1 MIFDKTLQFS
11 DQQAVT
17 ATAASTNALDFLAMG
32 RAYGHAADLPRDV
45 AKSANIPLLIQ
56 VTETFDTAA
65 EDGTLKIDIELDST
79 DTFTPDKT
87 ITIGT
92 FTEAELVAGFQVP
105 WTLLPQGINLRYARL
120 KYTVGG
126 AGNFT
131 AGKITA
137 GIVAAVQT
145 NGV

>member
-11 DQQAVT
+11 DAQAVT
-17 ATAASTNALDFLAMG
+17 VSAKSTNAINFNAVG
-32 RAYGHAADLPRDV
+32 RVYGAAADLSRDV
-45 AKSANIPLLIQ
+45 AKSLKIPLLIQ
-56 VTETFDTAA
+56 VVETFDTAA
-65 EDGTLKIDIELDST
+65 EDGTLKIDIQLDST

-105 WTLLPQGINLRYARL
+105 WTLLPQGINLQYAQL
-120 KYTVGG
+120 YFTVGG
-126 AGNFT
+126 AGAFT

-137 GIVAAVQT
+137 GIVGSVQT

>member
-11 DQQAVT
+11 DQQAITV
-17 ATAASTNALDFLAMG
+17 TAASTNAIDFGVMG
-32 RAYGHAADLPRDV
+32 RAYGHAADLSRDV
-45 AKSANIPLLIQ
+45 AKSVKIPLLIQ

-120 KYTVGG
+120 KFTVGG
-126 AGNFT
+126 AGAFT
-131 AGKITA
+131 AGKISA

>member
-1 MIFDKTLQFS
+1 MIFDNTLLFS
-11 DQQAVT
+11 NAQAITST
-17 ATAASTNALDFLAMG
+17 AGSTSTLDFLAMG
-32 RAYGHAADLPRDV
+32 RAYGHAADLSRDL
-45 AKSANIPLLIQ
+45 AKSVSIPLLVQ
-56 VTETFDTAA
+56 VVETFDTAA

-87 ITIGT
+87 ITLGT
-92 FTEAELVAGFQVP
+92 YTEAELVAGFQIP

-126 AGNFT
+126 AGSFT

-137 GIVAAVQT
+137 GVVLGVQT

>member
-11 DQQAVT
+11 DQQAIT

-32 RAYGHAADLPRDV
+32 RVYGAAADLSRDV
-45 AKSANIPLLIQ
+45 AKSARIPLLIQ

-92 FTEAELVAGFQVP
+92 FTEAELNAGFQVP
-105 WTLLPQGINLRYARL
+105 WTLLPQGIDLRYARL

-126 AGNFT
+126 TGNFT

>member
-1 MIFDKTLQFS
+1 MIKDATLLFS
-11 DQQAVT
+11 DAQAIT
-17 ATAASTNALDFLAMG
+17 ATAGSTNTIDLGAMG
-32 RAYGHAADLPRDV
+32 TVFGAAAALTSDRF
-45 AKSANIPLLIQ
+45 KSAHVPILVQ
-56 VTETFDTAA
+56 VVTTFDTAA

-87 ITIGT
+87 ITLGT
-92 FTEAELVAGFQVP
+92 FTEAELVAGFQIP

-120 KYTVGG
+120 KYTVAG

-131 AGKITA
+131 AGAITA
-137 GIVAAVQT
+137 GIVAGVQT